1 VNPVDRSA
9 YEISGDGWS
18 GLFERWLPDEP
29 ADDVSPHR
37 GALPFHSLT
46 GSSPDRVV
54 VVPLRETEALWV
66 AFTLRSDMALFGQTP
81 DGRGLNRSV
90 LAELGDCSRIE
101 IADTVSDQDGA
112 ASPIRQASVGV
123 ARFARD
129 LTSPHLMFR
138 ISASGKEI
146 SRLGVVLATPRLYAR
161 VSGRPPPE
169 PSSPDDAYRGWRL
182 P

>member
-1 VNPVDRSA
+1 VTPVDPSA

-29 ADDVSPHR
+29 SDDVSPYR
-37 GALPFHSLT
+37 GALPFHSLS
-46 GSSPDRVV
+46 GSPPERVV
-54 VVPLRETEALWV
+54 VVPLREAEALWV
-66 AFTLRSDMALFGQTP
+66 AFTLGSGMALFGQTP

-90 LAELGDCSRIE
+90 LAELADGSRIE
-101 IADTVSDQDGA
+101 IADAVSDEDGA

-146 SRLGVVLATPRLYAR
+146 AELRVVLATPRLYAR
-161 VSGRPPPE
+161 VSGRPAPE
-169 PSSPDDAYRGWRL
+169 PSSPDDAYHGWRL

>member
-1 VNPVDRSA
+1 VNPVDPST

-18 GLFERWLPDEP
+18 GLFERWLPDER

-37 GALPFHSLT
+37 GALPFHSLAR
-46 GSSPDRVV
+46 SPRESVV

-66 AFTLRSDMALFGQTP
+66 AFTLRSDRALVGQTR
-81 DGRGLNRSV
+81 DGRGLDRSV
-90 LAELGDCSRIE
+90 LAELGDGSRIE
-101 IADTVSDQDGA
+101 TADAVLDKDGV

-123 ARFARD
+123 ARFERE
-129 LTSPHLMFR
+129 LTSPHLLFR
-138 ISASGKEI
+138 IAARGSEI
-146 SRLGVVLATPRLYAR
+146 FRLGVVLATPRLYAG

>member
-1 VNPVDRSA
+1 MNPVDPSA

-18 GLFERWLPDEP
+18 GLFERWLPDER
-29 ADDVSPHR
+29 AAAVSPHR

-46 GSSPDRVV
+46 GSSADRVV

-66 AFTLRSDMALFGQTP
+66 AFTLRSEMALLGETP

-90 LAELGDCSRIE
+90 LAELGDGSRIE
-101 IADTVSDQDGA
+101 TADAVSDKDGV

-123 ARFARD
+123 ARVARE
-129 LTSPHLMFR
+129 LTSPQLRFR
-138 ISASGKEI
+138 VSASGKEI

-169 PSSPDDAYRGWRL
+169 PSSPVDAYRGWRL